1 MNYQH
6 GWYSKKMH
14 DLTGRKFDY
23 LTPEGDIVEVSTI
36 TDTDDASFLGFND
49 IVYLGE
55 VTRLV
60 QRYQKPPE
68 GYTKLKQMEK
78 KLSNLKI

>member
-23 LTPEGDIVEVSTI
+23 LTPEGDKVEVSTV
-36 TDTDDASFLGFND
+36 TDTDDVSFLGFKD
-49 IVYLGE
+49 IVYMGE
-55 VTRLV
+55 VTKLV
-60 QRYQKPPE
+60 CRYQKPPE
-68 GYTKLKQMEK
+68 GYEKLKKTEEDFS
-78 KLSNLKI
+78 KLKL